1 MLGEVALR
9 TWAIDAVLP
18 NHEDVYVVYVLF
30 ADRPVVGP
38 RRREDGDIGSFRQQ
52 VAKWF
57 MHAFAAPPCV
67 LRRRGRRHPL
77 MIAFIPGS
85 PSWQTVW
92 IRKPPSDA
100 HASRLACCLDP
111 LEAFLLQYI
120 GQFFT
125 DVQEHWQA
133 GRQNDDWKTVSAET
147 WTES

>member
-1 MLGEVALR
+1 MV
-9 TWAIDAVLP
+9 
-18 NHEDVYVVYVLF
+18 
-30 ADRPVVGP
+30 
-38 RRREDGDIGSFRQQ
+38 
-52 VAKWF
+52 
-57 MHAFAAPPCV
+57 HACVCGAPMCPAT
-67 LRRRGRRHPL
+67 PWSQTSL